1 MLRVGVS
8 IEPFGEPSMRIKTL
22 SIVAALVVGAT
33 SLAIAQTPPTTGG
46 LSPYPNNAGAA
57 QEPTSGTDA
66 SVASGKSTHHK
77 KLAKHHK
84 TSGSKT

>member
-1 MLRVGVS
+1 
-8 IEPFGEPSMRIKTL
+8 MRIKTL

-57 QEPTSGTDA
+57 QEPTGGTNA
-66 SVASGKSTHHK
+66 VIGKSAHHK
-77 KLAKHHK
+77 KMARHHK
-84 TSGSKT
+84 TSGSKS